1 METCCNLFCDGT
13 ARVFFSDAH
22 DMRGA
27 ADETIIRNIHVW
39 ASVLRLLERDAMQVL
54 CLRPRCHQG
63 TSRPRGFVEGREARD
78 ITNRWAALWK
88 LQLFPWNLVRRPI
101 LYTADF

>member
-63 TSRPRGFVEGREARD
+63 TSRPRPGPAGRAQEA
-78 ITNRWAALWK
+78 AAFSGDAGQASNSVHSRFL
-88 LQLFPWNLVRRPI
+88 
-101 LYTADF
+101 T

>member
-63 TSRPRGFVEGREARD
+63 TSSPRPGPAGRAQEA
-78 ITNRWAALWK
+78 
-88 LQLFPWNLVRRPI
+88 
-101 LYTADF
+101 TAFSGDAGQASNSVHSRFLT